1 VGSFCDTGQSRGK
14 ASRPTAGFRG
24 HPVKTGTLSS
34 KRDRKRP
41 TDRSDNSSK
50 LIFNN
55 YFYWHAPC
63 FIVFNRKLRRQQMDN
78 STNLLA
84 ALRRVRSFPSYS
96 SFMAGHER
104 QRIKRELQKRLLRLR
119 RQRQVQQHPNFV
131 TKQQQIASGIFQHIF
146 H

>member
-1 VGSFCDTGQSRGK
+1 MES
-14 ASRPTAGFRG
+14 
-24 HPVKTGTLSS
+24 
-34 KRDRKRP
+34 
-41 TDRSDNSSK
+41 
-50 LIFNN
+50 
-55 YFYWHAPC
+55 
-63 FIVFNRKLRRQQMDN
+63 

-119 RQRQVQQHPNFV
+119 RQRQGQRNGFV
-131 TKQQQIASGIFQHIF
+131 SKQQQLAGGFLQQIF

>member
-1 VGSFCDTGQSRGK
+1 
-14 ASRPTAGFRG
+14 
-24 HPVKTGTLSS
+24 
-34 KRDRKRP
+34 
-41 TDRSDNSSK
+41 
-50 LIFNN
+50 
-55 YFYWHAPC
+55 
-63 FIVFNRKLRRQQMDN
+63 MDN

-119 RQRQVQQHPNFV
+119 RQRQVQQHSNFV